1 MENFHDFLDAS
12 IDHGRRRLGGRVAT
26 PLSRLALADDQ
37 NRRSAH
43 KTKIATVHQSQH
55 SEPHAI
61 HVHHRHAKVSRRNRP
76 SAGIDPWMR
85 AADNSPFMTARF
97 DQRRA
102 KRGQTVPPAMA
113 RSEGVTLERPA
124 NRAKR
129 KCQVVDTVQR
139 PNRKS
144 EIILIGAEVMAILFN
159 LQASG
164 LRRKEGAG
172 IDNVNRSNDGGEPG

>member
-1 MENFHDFLDAS
+1 
-12 IDHGRRRLGGRVAT
+12 
-26 PLSRLALADDQ
+26 
-37 NRRSAH
+37 
-43 KTKIATVHQSQH
+43 
-55 SEPHAI
+55 
-61 HVHHRHAKVSRRNRP
+61 
-76 SAGIDPWMR
+76 MR